1 MRILVA
7 NEHSLFRQAVR
18 AGLEMQT
25 DLEVVAEAGEGLGAV
40 AEVKRTSPDLAI
52 LDLGLPDCDGVRA
65 AMMIREAAPSCRVLI
80 LAAQADLRSL
90 MEALE
95 AGADGYLTKDRPL
108 ADLVD
113 AVRALGR
120 GESVVPPTMLGKLI
134 DRLLHRRREQDDAF
148 RRLAQL
154 SRREREVLALLAAG
168 CDNNAIAQTLIISP
182 QTARTHIQNVLKKLR
197 VHSRLEAAAFVR
209 RNRLLDELT
218 EPHDGRPRRAV
229 EAANPGSLATTA
241 GR

>member
-1 MRILVA
+1 
-7 NEHSLFRQAVR
+7 
-18 AGLEMQT
+18 
-25 DLEVVAEAGEGLGAV
+25 
-40 AEVKRTSPDLAI
+40 
-52 LDLGLPDCDGVRA
+52 
-65 AMMIREAAPSCRVLI
+65 MMIREAVPSCRVLI
-80 LAAQADLRSL
+80 LAGQADLRSL
-90 MEALE
+90 MDSLE

-218 EPHDGRPRRAV
+218 DSHDGPRRAA
-229 EAANPGSLATTA
+229 EAVDPGSLAAA
-241 GR
+241 GGR

>member
-40 AEVKRTSPDLAI
+40 AEVKRTGPDLAI
-52 LDLGLPDCDGVRA
+52 LDLGLPNCDGVRA
-65 AMMIREAAPSCRVLI
+65 TMMIRQAAPSCRVLI
-80 LAAQADLRSL
+80 LAGHADMRSL

-108 ADLVD
+108 TDLVD

-218 EPHDGRPRRAV
+218 DLHGDRPRRTV
-229 EAANPGSLATTA
+229 EAADPESLTAA